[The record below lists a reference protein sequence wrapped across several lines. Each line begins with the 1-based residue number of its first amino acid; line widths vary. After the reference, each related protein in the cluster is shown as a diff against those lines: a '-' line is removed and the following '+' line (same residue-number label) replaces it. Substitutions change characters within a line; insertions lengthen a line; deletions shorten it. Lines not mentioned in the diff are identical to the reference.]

1 MSHIILWVGFAPQ
14 GRLVAVPQTATC
26 SRMVFSVQ
34 SLSPTALSQ
43 VLAVATAPEGLDPG
57 PLSLDTTV
65 WSGRGWGLGG
75 GKKQRPLGN
84 RGAGKPR
91 GKVGAAGQ
99 SRGSLLPPEG
109 GAASPPLRPRWT
121 LPSPRRPHWEP
132 GKLDCVSFPPQ
143 VTWKPLTIPQDVKG
157 SSSRQ
162 GHRAVLG

>member
-1 MSHIILWVGFAPQ
+1 M
-14 GRLVAVPQTATC
+14 
-26 SRMVFSVQ
+26 
-34 SLSPTALSQ
+34 
-43 VLAVATAPEGLDPG
+43 
-57 PLSLDTTV
+57 
-65 WSGRGWGLGG
+65 GG
-75 GKKQRPLGN
+75 GKKQLPLGN